1 VSKQKDWGSRVLG
14 ALRMRSEGSPK
25 TPKPPVNS
33 GWLQASILS
42 TIVYLLRCLPAGT
55 ASTAAGRFAAAIGP
69 LLPVSRVAHANLR
82 AAMPEL
88 DAPARCRTV
97 RGMWDSLGRTAGE
110 FAHLSNLQ
118 RDTPSGPG
126 WEIHGEDILRGLA
139 EKGGPMIFFSGHIG
153 NWEILPRAAALYG
166 LPCANF
172 YRAAANPAVD
182 ALIRRLREQ
191 NVGEATAYFPKGSK
205 GARQALRHLG
215 GGGHLAMLVDQ
226 KMNDGIEARLFG
238 LPAMT
243 APALASLAL
252 HFRCPVIPALV
263 QRIGPARLRV
273 VIETPLALP
282 DTGDRA
288 GDILSLTQAAND
300 VLERWIRA
308 SPESWLWVHRRFP
321 KTVVPS

>member
-1 VSKQKDWGSRVLG
+1 
-14 ALRMRSEGSPK
+14 MRSEGAPK
-25 TPKPPVNS
+25 TPKPPVIS
-33 GWLQASILS
+33 GRLEVSLLS
-42 TIVYLLRCLPAGT
+42 AIIYLLRHLPAAA
-55 ASTAAGRFAAAIGP
+55 ASTLAGRFARSIGP
-69 LLPVSRVAHANLR
+69 WLPVSRVAQANLR
-82 AAMPEL
+82 AAIPEL
-88 DAPARCRTV
+88 DAPARRLVV
-97 RGMWDSLGRTAGE
+97 RGMWESLGRTAGE
-110 FAHLSNLQ
+110 FVHLSTLQ
-118 RDTPSGPG
+118 RNTPSGPG
-126 WEIHGEDILRGLA
+126 WEIQGEAILRGLA

-182 ALIRRLREQ
+182 ALIRQLREQ

-226 KMNDGIEARLFG
+226 KMNDGIEARFFG

-252 HFRCPVIPALV
+252 HFRCPVIPAFV

-273 VIETPLALP
+273 VIEPPLPLP
-282 DTGDRA
+282 DSGDRA
-288 GDILSLTQAAND
+288 RDIQSLTQAAND

-321 KTVVPS
+321 KSAVPG